1 MMTVHQVS
9 ELAGV
14 TVRALQYYD
23 RLGLLPPA
31 GLTRAGYR
39 LYDEAALERLQQILL
54 FRELEFPLKE
64 IKRILNSPNY
74 DRNKALEQQIELLTI
89 KREHI
94 DRLIRM
100 AQTVKLTGGV
110 PMNFEAFDKK
120 KLEQYAARARASW
133 GATPEYREYE
143 EKNGQRSPAELKESG
158 DRLMG
163 LLAAFGAM
171 KQGSPASAEAQEQV
185 RRVQDFITE
194 HCYTCSNEILY
205 SLGTM
210 YAGGGDFTTNIDKH
224 AGEGTAEFVYQAI
237 KTYCKK

>member
-9 ELAGV
+9 ELTGV

-31 GLTRAGYR
+31 ALSGAGYR

-194 HCYTCSNEILY
+194 HYYHCSDGILAQ
-205 SLGTM
+205 LGKM
-210 YAGGGDFTTNIDKH
+210 YAAGGEFTENID
-224 AGEGTAEFVYQAI
+224 AVGGPGTAEFANRAI
-237 KTYCKK
+237 EAYCRR